1 MLYAHRWVFT
11 HFKILY
17 LKIIHFCLQTK
28 GKMLWWDQLRYA
40 FTYLMFLR
48 QLSYL
53 ISLELSQL
61 WSIIPIFLSEIRIS
75 RVSCLIFEIRQASK
89 LSASFSVRTYL
100 CLMWNCFF
108 PPNVTAVQIN
118 SQLLTFFSSTFRTPK
133 QSLSSFQ
140 FKMLRK

>member
-1 MLYAHRWVFT
+1 MENNFEPNFT

-28 GKMLWWDQLRYA
+28 DKMLRWDQLRYA

-89 LSASFSVRTYL
+89 LSASQRTLVNIIEILQRYKVHRMFQVQVIFYERILQLSVNLEIT
-100 CLMWNCFF
+100 
-108 PPNVTAVQIN
+108 I
-118 SQLLTFFSSTFRTPK
+118 TFLYWFEER
-133 QSLSSFQ
+133 
-140 FKMLRK
+140 

>member
-1 MLYAHRWVFT
+1 MENNFEPNFT

-28 GKMLWWDQLRYA
+28 GKMLRWDQLRYA

-61 WSIIPIFLSEIRIS
+61 WSIIPIFLSEICIS
-75 RVSCLIFEIRQASK
+75 PVSCLIFEIRQASK
-89 LSASFSVRTYL
+89 LSALNAPQMSSRFSLYGVVHL
-100 CLMWNCFF
+100 CELISLLQMLLNFEIIVTLQIEF
-108 PPNVTAVQIN
+108 PNI
-118 SQLLTFFSSTFRTPK
+118 
-133 QSLSSFQ
+133 
-140 FKMLRK
+140 